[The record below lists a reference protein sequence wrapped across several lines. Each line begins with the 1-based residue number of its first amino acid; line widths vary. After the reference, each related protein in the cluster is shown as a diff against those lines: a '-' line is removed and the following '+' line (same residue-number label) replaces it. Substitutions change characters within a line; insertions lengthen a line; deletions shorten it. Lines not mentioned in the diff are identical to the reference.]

1 MQPLNKTASLVSL
14 LKFYGLTLGAD
25 SPKLIF
31 PVFLLKFQENSKY
44 QREKDRTSSLELT
57 SWKRFCFQDP
67 DAQCHLP
74 FPVISLLHTG

>member
-31 PVFLLKFQENSKY
+31 PVFLFKISKE
-44 QREKDRTSSLELT
+44 Q
-57 SWKRFCFQDP
+57 
-67 DAQCHLP
+67 
-74 FPVISLLHTG
+74 